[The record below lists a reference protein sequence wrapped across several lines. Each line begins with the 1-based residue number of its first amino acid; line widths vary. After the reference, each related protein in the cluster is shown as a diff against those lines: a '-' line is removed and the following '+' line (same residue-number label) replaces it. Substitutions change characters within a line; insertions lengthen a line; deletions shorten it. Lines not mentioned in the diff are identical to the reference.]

1 VPKAGIGSRAE
12 MIDTPWGPSESL
24 RDRRLRP
31 GPGMAPEDVAR
42 NQRARLFGAMVASVS
57 ERGYAATRQSD
68 LLELSGVSGNTFY
81 ALFADKEAC
90 FVAAMEAV
98 VFKAVRALTVPT
110 GSWEEMVR
118 GTTTGFAQLFVA
130 QPAAARMCLLAAHE
144 VGADGLR
151 PFQEATE
158 RFEAFARAEQE
169 KSPAAEGMPA
179 EMLAAWVGGLIEIGR
194 ARLRHG
200 TEASL
205 LDLIEGFIDL
215 VLSYRPPPQ
224 PLRLS
229 VRPPTP
235 AAETIEGHDHAERG
249 IRALALVAAQ
259 HGYANITVN
268 QIINRASMSATTFYA
283 NFEDKEDAL
292 MAAIESAC
300 AQLMAAMLP
309 AFRRSQDWAQGVRAA
324 WGAFFNFLASRPSL
338 AHLVLVEVYAAGP
351 AAIGRREEA
360 LRPLEILLAEG
371 RLRSPEVPWIAREA
385 IPGGVLALA
394 YHQIRRAGPESLP
407 TLAPICTY
415 LTLAPYIGADEAAS
429 AANGDGRTRSSRSL
443 DLPRRVLL
451 VEVWAQLA
459 LHDWNLEDLTTEMG
473 RGRDEVGAAV
483 ENLHRA
489 GLIAARD
496 EGDEVIYRALT
507 RTVQDEEWA
516 AMTDGERHNM
526 SRSIVHVITAE
537 LDLALDSGTFDARL
551 DRFLSRVPMLLDKHG
566 WAELMEAHR
575 RAFHESLRIQ
585 REATK
590 RLRTAGPA
598 IEGTSVQT
606 LFELPR
612 TEFDLA
618 LGHSSPER
626 PERQE

>member
-1 VPKAGIGSRAE
+1 
-12 MIDTPWGPSESL
+12 
-24 RDRRLRP
+24 
-31 GPGMAPEDVAR
+31 MAPEDVAR
-42 NQRARLFGAMVASVS
+42 NQRARLFGAMVATVS
-57 ERGYAATRQSD
+57 ERGYTATRLSD

-98 VFKAVRALTVPT
+98 VFKAVRALTLPT

-118 GTTTGFAQLFVA
+118 GTAAGFAQLFAA

-144 VGADGLR
+144 VGEDGLR

-158 RFEAFARAEQE
+158 RFEEFARRGLES
-169 KSPAAEGMPA
+169 SPEAEGMPP
-179 EMLAAWVGGLIEIGR
+179 EMVAAWVGGMIEIGR

-205 LDLIEGFIDL
+205 PDLIDGFADL
-215 VLSYRPPPQ
+215 VLSYRPPPR
-224 PLRLS
+224 PLRLT

-235 AAETIEGHDHAERG
+235 APETIEGHDHSERA
-249 IRALALVAAQ
+249 IRALALVAAE
-259 HGYANITVN
+259 HGYANVTVN

-292 MAAIESAC
+292 MAAIESAG

-338 AHLVLVEVYAAGP
+338 AHLVLIEVYAAGP
-351 AAIGRREEA
+351 AAIDRRDEA

-371 RLRSPEVPWIAREA
+371 RLRAPDVPWIAREA

-394 YHQIRRAGPESLP
+394 FHQIKRAGPESLP
-407 TLAPICTY
+407 SLAPICTY
-415 LTLAPYIGADEAAS
+415 FTLAPYIGAEEAAA
-429 AANGDGRTRSSRSL
+429 AANGDGRSRTGRNL
-443 DLPRRVLL
+443 ELPRRVLL
-451 VEVWAQLA
+451 LEVFAELA
-459 LHDWNLEDLTTEMG
+459 LHDWNLDELSVELG
-473 RGRDEVGAAV
+473 RGRGEVESAV

-489 GLIAARD
+489 GLIVARD
-496 EGDEVIYRALT
+496 EGDDVVYRAFP
-507 RTVQDEEWA
+507 RTVEDGEWA
-516 AMTDGERHNM
+516 EMSPGERQNM
-526 SRSIVHVITAE
+526 SRSIIHVITAE
-537 LDLALDSGTFDARL
+537 LDLALESGTFDARL
-551 DRFLSRVPMLLDKHG
+551 DRFLARVPMLLDQQG
-566 WAELMEAHR
+566 WDELMEIHQHT
-575 RAFHESLRIQ
+575 FDESLRIQ

-590 RLRTAGPA
+590 RLRDSGTA
-598 IEGTSVQT
+598 IEGTSLQT

-612 TEFDLA
+612 SEFDIA
-618 LGHSSPER
+618 LGHPSRER
-626 PERQE
+626 RDE

>member
-1 VPKAGIGSRAE
+1 MV
-12 MIDTPWGPSESL
+12 DTPWGPSESL

-31 GPGMAPEDVAR
+31 GPGMAPADVAR
-42 NQRARLFGAMVASVS
+42 NQRARLFGAMVATVS
-57 ERGYAATRQSD
+57 ERGYAATRLSD

-98 VFKAVRALTVPT
+98 VFKAVRALTLPT

-118 GTTTGFAQLFVA
+118 GTAAGFAQLLVA
-130 QPAAARMCLLAAHE
+130 QPAAARMCVLAAHE
-144 VGADGLR
+144 VGEDGLR
-151 PFQEATE
+151 PFREATE
-158 RFEAFARAEQE
+158 RFEDFALRELDQLPE
-169 KSPAAEGMPA
+169 GEGMPP
-179 EMLAAWVGGLIEIGR
+179 EMVAAWVGGMIEIGR

-205 LDLIEGFIDL
+205 AELIDGFADL

-235 AAETIEGHDHAERG
+235 APEAIEGHDHSERA
-249 IRALALVAAQ
+249 IRALALVAAE
-259 HGYANITVN
+259 HGYANVTVN
-268 QIINRASMSATTFYA
+268 QITNRASMSATTFYA

-292 MAAIESAC
+292 MAAIESAG

-309 AFRRSQDWAQGVRAA
+309 AFRRSQDWALGVRAA

-394 YHQIRRAGPESLP
+394 YHQIKRSGPESLP
-407 TLAPICTY
+407 SLAPICTY
-415 LTLAPYIGADEAAS
+415 LTLAPYIGADEAAA
-429 AANGDGRTRSSRSL
+429 AANGDGRSRTGRSL

-451 VEVWAQLA
+451 LEVFAQLA
-459 LHDWNLEDLTTEMG
+459 LHDWNLDELAAEMG
-473 RGRDEVGAAV
+473 HDRDEVKTAV
-483 ENLHRA
+483 GNLHRA
-489 GLIAARD
+489 GLIVSLA
-496 EGDEVIYRALT
+496 EGDDVTYRALP
-507 RTVQDEEWA
+507 RTVE
-516 AMTDGERHNM
+516 DGEWSGMSAGERQNM

-537 LDLALDSGTFDARL
+537 LDLALESGTFDGRL
-551 DRFLSRVPMLLDKHG
+551 DRFLTRVPMLLDEQG
-566 WAELMEAHR
+566 WDELMEVHQH
-575 RAFHESLRIQ
+575 AFDETLRVQ
-585 REATK
+585 KEATK
-590 RLRTAGPA
+590 RLRDVGPA

-612 TEFDLA
+612 SEFDIA
-618 LGHSSPER
+618 LGHPTGER
-626 PERQE
+626 PERRADDE

>member
-1 VPKAGIGSRAE
+1 
-12 MIDTPWGPSESL
+12 
-24 RDRRLRP
+24 
-31 GPGMAPEDVAR
+31 MAPEEVAR

-57 ERGYAATRQSD
+57 ERGYAATRLSD

-90 FVAAMEAV
+90 FVAAMDAV
-98 VFKAVRALTVPT
+98 VFKAVRTLTLPT

-118 GTTTGFAQLFVA
+118 GTASGFAQLFAA

-144 VGADGLR
+144 VGEDGLR

-158 RFEAFARAEQE
+158 RFEAYARQGIEGTE
-169 KSPAAEGMPA
+169 AEGMPP
-179 EMLAAWVGGLIEIGR
+179 ELIAAWVGGMIEIGR

-205 LDLIEGFIDL
+205 PELIDGFADL
-215 VLSYRPPPQ
+215 VLSYRPPPEQ
-224 PLRLS
+224 LRLT

-235 AAETIEGHDHAERG
+235 APETVEGHDHAERA
-249 IRALALVAAQ
+249 IRALALVAAE
-259 HGYANITVN
+259 HGYANVTVN
-268 QIINRASMSATTFYA
+268 QIINRAAMSATTFYA

-292 MAAIESAC
+292 MAAIESAG

-394 YHQIRRAGPESLP
+394 FHQIRRSGPESLP
-407 TLAPICTY
+407 SLAPICTY
-415 LTLAPYIGADEAAS
+415 LTLAPYVGAEEAAT
-429 AANGDGRTRSSRSL
+429 AANGDGRSRSGRSL

-451 VEVWAQLA
+451 LEVFAQLS
-459 LHDWNLEDLTTEMG
+459 LHDWNLDELAAEMG
-473 RGRDEVGAAV
+473 RSREEVEAAV

-489 GLIAARD
+489 GLIVAR
-496 EGDEVIYRALT
+496 ERGEETVYRAFP
-507 RTVQDEEWA
+507 RTVEDDEWA
-516 AMTDGERHNM
+516 EMSAAERQNM
-526 SRSIVHVITAE
+526 SRSIIHVITAE
-537 LDLALDSGTFDARL
+537 LDLALESGTFDARL
-551 DRFLSRVPMLLDKHG
+551 DRFLTRVPILLDKEG
-566 WAELMEAHR
+566 WAELMDIHQS
-575 RAFHESLRIQ
+575 AFDETLRIQ

-590 RLRTAGPA
+590 RLREAGGA

-612 TEFDLA
+612 TEFDIA
-618 LGHSSPER
+618 LGHPSRER
-626 PERQE
+626 PERRAEDD